1 MDMPNIASVGALI
14 GDPVRA
20 AMIGALMDGSE
31 RPAGELAQMAGAS
44 PQAAS
49 AHLARLVDGGLLR
62 VRCQG
67 RHRFYAL
74 RDSEVAHAIEALAVT
89 VDQCRAPV
97 SHRDADLRR
106 ARRCYDHIGG
116 QLGVALCERLIAMGH
131 VAAGG
136 EGYCVTE
143 SGRAWFT
150 MLGVEEAPRARRPA
164 IRPCLDWT
172 ERRPHLAG
180 WYGAALC
187 RVMEGRHLL
196 VRRTESRA
204 LILTPEGRG
213 FLRERF
219 GLDWR

>member
-20 AMIGALMDGSE
+20 AMLGALMDGSE
-31 RPAGELAQMAGAS
+31 RPAGELAHMAGAS

-67 RHRFYAL
+67 RHRYYGL
-74 RDSEVAHAIEALAVT
+74 KGSEVAHAIEALAVT
-89 VDQCRAPV
+89 VDTCRAPLA
-97 SHRDADLRR
+97 HRDADLRR
-106 ARRCYDHIGG
+106 ARRCYDHIAGE
-116 QLGVALCERLIAMGH
+116 LGVALCERLIALGH

-136 EGYCVTE
+136 EGYCVTP
-143 SGRAWFT
+143 SGQGWFAA
-150 MLGVEEAPRARRPA
+150 LGVEGTPPLRRPA

-180 WYGAALC
+180 WYAAAFC
-187 RVMEGRHLL
+187 RLMEDRRLL
-196 VRRTESRA
+196 VKRTESRV
-204 LILTPEGRG
+204 LRPTPDGLG
-213 FLRERF
+213 FLREQL
-219 GLDWR
+219 GLDWH